1 VAGLDRYAQAVPDA
15 KGPLDVADRIEIHEL
30 AASYGN
36 AIDDRDWD
44 ALAAVFTD
52 DALYVLS
59 GFGELDGRYEGVGA
73 IRALMESSDSH
84 PVAHHVTNV
93 VVRVEGE
100 AVHMTSKIAGPGRR
114 GRVGSADYHDLL
126 RHEPGGWRIAER
138 LVTLRR
144 PQAG

>member
-1 VAGLDRYAQAVPDA
+1 MPDPPR
-15 KGPLDVADRIEIHEL
+15 PLDVADRLEIHEL
-30 AASYGN
+30 AARYAN

-59 GFGELDGRYEGVGA
+59 GFGELDGRYEGFGA

-93 VVRVEGE
+93 VVSVEGGD
-100 AVHMTSKIAGPGRR
+100 VRLTSKIAGPGRR
-114 GRVGSADYHDLL
+114 GRVGSADYRDVL

-144 PQAG
+144 PDGT

>member
-1 VAGLDRYAQAVPDA
+1 VPDE
-15 KGPLDVADRIEIHEL
+15 PRLDVTDRVEIHEL
-30 AASYGN
+30 AARYAN

-44 ALAAVFTD
+44 ALDAVFTD

-59 GFGELDGRYEGVGA
+59 GFGELDDRYEGVAA

-93 VVRVEGE
+93 VVTVDGGE
-100 AVHMTSKIAGPGRR
+100 VRMTSKIIGPGRR
-114 GRVGSADYHDLL
+114 GRVGSADYHDRL
-126 RHEPGGWRIAER
+126 RHQPDGWRIAER

-144 PQAG
+144 PDAE